1 MRGKRLS
8 LIRANEVYDILV
20 AYAGASESMRNNFVF
35 VHTDD
40 EDQNLCWEYR
50 FQGLFGFGGKYWSE
64 RNVISY
70 YLEDRTKKLNKLLE
84 KVNKL
89 LGELK

>member
-20 AYAGASESMRNNFVF
+20 AHAGASESMRNNFVF

-50 FQGLFGFGGKYWSE
+50 FCGKFGFGGKYWSQH
-64 RNVISY
+64 NAVNY
-70 YLEDRTKKLNKLLE
+70 YAEDHTKRLDKLEVKI
-84 KVNKL
+84 NKL

>member
-8 LIRANEVYDILV
+8 LITANMVYDILV
-20 AYAGASESMRNNFVF
+20 THAGAPESLRNNFVF

-40 EDQNLCWEYR
+40 EDQNLCWEFR
-50 FQGLFGFGGKYWSE
+50 FQGLFGFGGKYRSLTNKIDYYSE
-64 RNVISY
+64 
-70 YLEDRTKKLNKLLE
+70 DHTKKLDKLE
-84 KVNKL
+84 AKVNKL